1 MAISVGING
10 AVVKKIQGKLEN
22 AHKFFDKEDAK
33 ELGEAV
39 VLEMK
44 TMIAKGMSPIRGVGR
59 FPGYKHQGK
68 DGRYPKSVMSK
79 YPNKKQRP
87 VNLHLT
93 GAMLSSLVS
102 KVVKG
107 QVGPAVQI
115 GYQGTFFG
123 FRKSSAQKKE
133 QGHREGVNG
142 QPKRPTIP
150 EGEEQFAAK
159 IQSLILSMYRKAYKD
174 FVNK

>member
-1 MAISVGING
+1 MGISVGING
-10 AVVKKIQGKLEN
+10 AVVKKIQGKVEN

-44 TMIAKGMSPIRGVGR
+44 TMIAKGISPIRGVGR

-79 YPNKKQRP
+79 YPDKKQRP

-93 GAMLSSLVS
+93 GEMLSSLVS

-107 QVGPAVQI
+107 QVCPAVQI
-115 GYQGTFFG
+115 EYQSEIS
-123 FRKSSAQKKE
+123 KNKE

-159 IQSLILSMYRKAYKD
+159 IQNLILSMYRKAYKD